1 MKYLSL
7 LLIIVSSSLFSMHH
21 EKLDVIVFAIDLEI
35 LDGQKNKA
43 RNFVTRITDNVNKKE
58 PQTLVYQYHFSK
70 EENKVFLLEIYPNNE
85 AALIHMNNFLGS
97 EWESEFVKNFSIS
110 NFQVLGNANSKLK
123 KSLEPFTKDFRSS
136 LMGFDRVANQLGEE
150 ISKIK

>member
-7 LLIIVSSSLFSMHH
+7 FLLLLSTSLIGMHH

-35 LDGQKNKA
+35 ADGQKKNA
-43 RNFVTRITDNVNKKE
+43 RNFVSRITDNVNKKE

-97 EWESEFVKNFSIS
+97 EWETEFIKNFSIS
-110 NFQVLGNANSKLK
+110 NLKL
-123 KSLEPFTKDFRSS
+123 R
-136 LMGFDRVANQLGEE
+136 
-150 ISKIK
+150 ISKQYTEFSSIKEKK

>member
-7 LLIIVSSSLFSMHH
+7 LLLITSTSIFGMHH

-35 LDGQKNKA
+35 IDGQKKSA
-43 RNFVTRITDNVNKKE
+43 RNFVSRITDNVNNKE
-58 PQTLVYQYHFSK
+58 HQTLVYQYHFSK

-85 AALIHMNNFLGS
+85 AALIHMDNFLGS
-97 EWESEFVKNFSIS
+97 KWEAEFVENFSIS

-123 KSLEPFTKDFRSS
+123 KSLEPFTKDFRSN
-136 LMGFDRVANQLGEE
+136 LIGFDRVAGQLGEE

>member
-1 MKYLSL
+1 MRYLSL
-7 LLIIVSSSLFSMHH
+7 LLLITSMSIFGMHH

-35 LDGQKNKA
+35 IDGQKKSA
-43 RNFVTRITDNVNKKE
+43 RNFVSRITDNVNSKE

-85 AALIHMNNFLGS
+85 AALIHMKNFLGS
-97 EWESEFVKNFSIS
+97 KWEAEFVENFSIS

-123 KSLEPFTKDFRSS
+123 KSLEPFTKDFRSNQI
-136 LMGFDRVANQLGEE
+136 GFDRVAGQLGEE

>member
-1 MKYLSL
+1 MRYLSL
-7 LLIIVSSSLFSMHH
+7 LLLITSISIFGMHH

-35 LDGQKNKA
+35 IDGQKKSA
-43 RNFVTRITDNVNKKE
+43 RNFVSRITDNVNNKE

-97 EWESEFVKNFSIS
+97 KWEGEFVKNFSIS

-123 KSLEPFTKDFRSS
+123 KSLEPFTKDFRSN
-136 LMGFDRVANQLGEE
+136 LIGFDRVAGQLGEE

>member
-1 MKYLSL
+1 MRYLSL
-7 LLIIVSSSLFSMHH
+7 LLLITSTYIFGMHH

-35 LDGQKNKA
+35 IDGQKNSA
-43 RNFVTRITDNVNKKE
+43 RNFVSRITDNVNNKE

-70 EENKVFLLEIYPNNE
+70 EENKVFLLEIYPNNK

-97 EWESEFVKNFSIS
+97 KWESEFVENFSIA

-123 KSLEPFTKDFRSS
+123 KSLEPFTKDFRNS
-136 LMGFDRVANQLGEE
+136 LVGFDRVAEQLGQE

>member
-7 LLIIVSSSLFSMHH
+7 LLLITSTSIFGMHH

-35 LDGQKNKA
+35 IDGQKNSA
-43 RNFVTRITDNVNKKE
+43 TNFVSRITDNVNNKE

-97 EWESEFVKNFSIS
+97 KWEAEFVENFSIS

-123 KSLEPFTKDFRSS
+123 KSLEPFTKDFRSN
-136 LMGFDRVANQLGEE
+136 LIGFDRVAGQLGEE

>member
-1 MKYLSL
+1 MRYLSL
-7 LLIIVSSSLFSMHH
+7 LLLITSTSIFGMHH

-35 LDGQKNKA
+35 IDGQKKSA
-43 RNFVTRITDNVNKKE
+43 RNFISRITDNVKNKE

-85 AALIHMNNFLGS
+85 AAQIHMKNFLGS
-97 EWESEFVKNFSIS
+97 KWEAEFVKNFSIS

-123 KSLEPFTKDFRSS
+123 KSLEPFTKDFRSN
-136 LMGFDRVANQLGEE
+136 LIGFDRVAGQLGEE
-150 ISKIK
+150 ISKIR

>member
-7 LLIIVSSSLFSMHH
+7 VLIVVFSSLFSMHH

-43 RNFVTRITDNVNKKE
+43 RNFVSRITDNVNKKE

-97 EWESEFVKNFSIS
+97 KWEAEFVKNFAIS

-123 KSLEPFTKDFRSS
+123 KSLEPFTKDFRSNQI
-136 LMGFDRVANQLGEE
+136 GFDRVAGQLGEE

>member
-1 MKYLSL
+1 MRYLSL
-7 LLIIVSSSLFSMHH
+7 LLLITSTSIFGMHH

-35 LDGQKNKA
+35 IDGQKNSA
-43 RNFVTRITDNVNKKE
+43 RNFVSRITDNVNNKE

-97 EWESEFVKNFSIS
+97 KWEAEFVENFSIS

-123 KSLEPFTKDFRSS
+123 KSLEPFTKDFRSN
-136 LMGFDRVANQLGEE
+136 LIGFDRVAGQLGEE

>member
-1 MKYLSL
+1 MRYLSL
-7 LLIIVSSSLFSMHH
+7 LLLITSTSIFSMHH

-35 LDGQKNKA
+35 IDGQKKSA
-43 RNFVTRITDNVNKKE
+43 RNFVSRITDNVNNKE

-97 EWESEFVKNFSIS
+97 KWEEEFVKNFSIS

-123 KSLEPFTKDFRSS
+123 KSLEPFTKDFRSN
-136 LMGFDRVANQLGEE
+136 LIGFDRVAGQLGEE

>member
-1 MKYLSL
+1 MRYLSL
-7 LLIIVSSSLFSMHH
+7 LLLITSTSIFSMHH

-35 LDGQKNKA
+35 IDGQKKSA
-43 RNFVTRITDNVNKKE
+43 RNFVSRITDNVNSKE

-85 AALIHMNNFLGS
+85 AALIHMKNFLGS
-97 EWESEFVKNFSIS
+97 KWEAEFVENFSIS

-123 KSLEPFTKDFRSS
+123 KSLEPFTKDFRSN
-136 LMGFDRVANQLGEE
+136 LVGFDRVAEQLGVE